1 MILSDHLDMVGV
13 QLRAT
18 WIQTRKA
25 NCDIVQQ
32 RVTTTV
38 NSWKAGKFMPLVL
51 RPWSVN
57 SYVMSK
63 VWFRCGSVDL
73 RAADITS
80 INSSIKSWIYAD
92 LLERPSE
99 AAMCRPASHGGLEV
113 ASVKFKALAVL
124 IRTFLETAAIPKFR
138 HSLLHSTMFRYHV
151 LQDCSVPDPGFLPY
165 YPAAFFQKIKQVHL
179 DTPLNV
185 LSMSTSQWVRL
196 LTEEGLT
203 METTVT
209 RQYIPCRSELSSPT
223 TDWDLSW
230 RLCRLNGL
238 GSELSSFNFKLLH
251 GLLVT
256 KQRIHQFT
264 PATAAVCSHCVD
276 QVEEDLQHAL
286 IHCNYNDGAGQSLLS
301 VVQTHSPDVT
311 AASLLRL
318 ELINLPEDHE
328 LPMVTLI
335 SALLLAV
342 WDKRLAKSR
351 ISLYDIRATFE
362 ARCQLLRET
371 RFRNQADNMK
381 DLINAL

>member
-1 MILSDHLDMVGV
+1 
-13 QLRAT
+13 
-18 WIQTRKA
+18 
-25 NCDIVQQ
+25 
-32 RVTTTV
+32 
-38 NSWKAGKFMPLVL
+38 
-51 RPWSVN
+51 
-57 SYVMSK
+57 
-63 VWFRCGSVDL
+63 
-73 RAADITS
+73 
-80 INSSIKSWIYAD
+80 
-92 LLERPSE
+92 
-99 AAMCRPASHGGLEV
+99 MCRPASYGGLEV

-151 LQDCSVPDPGFLPY
+151 LQDSSVPDPGFLPY

-351 ISLYDIRATFE
+351 ISLYDIRATLE

-371 RFRNQADNMK
+371 RYRNQADNMK